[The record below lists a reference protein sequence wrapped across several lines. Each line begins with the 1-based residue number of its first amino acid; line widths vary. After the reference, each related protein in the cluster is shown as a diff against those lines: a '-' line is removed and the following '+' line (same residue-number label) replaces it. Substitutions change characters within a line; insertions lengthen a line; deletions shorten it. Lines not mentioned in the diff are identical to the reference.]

1 VFVSGGRYAFV
12 ADSSIYRAEA
22 TSAEDLSFD
31 VPIPFGSYLVGLD
44 TETVYGHNSVAVP
57 NGAPPFKFNPGDSAD
72 PTAVLTI
79 DPMQIASVTYSD
91 ALGEQIATAM
101 YDPTPTVPSSVPAFD
116 MLIDQSVEAQRYLQL
131 RGAGGLTLNEST
143 KLLPAAPTRTAVME
157 ELIHA
162 QQFANGA
169 SFGSSGALEM
179 EAEAAE
185 TLINNR
191 IAYQLPNDEVR
202 QVVNNLRNIR
212 TALGQ

>member
-1 VFVSGGRYAFV
+1 MNEPCRFKRMTGLASMSIRSPLPATRLDKSAKFVSVPLTFQLPTSLTGESTGLFSGGYVGRGL
-12 ADSSIYRAEA
+12 SQAE
-22 TSAEDLSFD
+22 
-31 VPIPFGSYLVGLD
+31 V
-44 TETVYGHNSVAVP
+44 
-57 NGAPPFKFNPGDSAD
+57 
-72 PTAVLTI
+72 
-79 DPMQIASVTYSD
+79 D
-91 ALGEQIATAM
+91 ALTAEFRSGGG
-101 YDPTPTVPSSVPAFD
+101 V
-116 MLIDQSVEAQRYLQL
+116 IDQSVEAQRYLQL

-143 KLLPAAPTRTAVME
+143 ILLPAAPTRTAVME

-202 QVVNNLRNIR
+202 PVVNNLRNIR